1 VEVKFQP
8 TPEQDG
14 EFEVWVVDEDG
25 GESTRVESVQPGETE
40 AREPVKDVMADFTA
54 AFESADGDDE
64 AVAAAVERA
73 AAENRA

>member
-40 AREPVKDVMADFTA
+40 ARELVKDVMADFTA
-54 AFESADGDDE
+54 AFEAADGDDE